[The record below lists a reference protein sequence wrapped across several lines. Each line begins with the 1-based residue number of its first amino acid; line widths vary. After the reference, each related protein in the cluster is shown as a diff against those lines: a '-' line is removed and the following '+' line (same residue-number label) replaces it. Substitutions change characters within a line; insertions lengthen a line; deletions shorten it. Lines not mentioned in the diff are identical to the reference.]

1 MYNLYDI
8 NTVKSILQKNGF
20 SFSKA
25 LGQNFI
31 IDPEVCPNMA
41 KAAVPS
47 SDYGVLEVGPG
58 IGVLTAELCKAA
70 KKVVAIEL
78 DDRLLPI
85 LDDTLKDF
93 DNVKVIHG
101 DVMKVDLKKVIEEEF
116 SGMKVV
122 ICANLPYYITSP
134 VIMKLLE
141 DNLNVES
148 IVVMVQLEA
157 ADRLCAEVG
166 TRDAGAVT
174 VAVNFYAK
182 AEKLFFV
189 PKTSFIPAP
198 KVDSCVM
205 RLALREEPPCDIDQK
220 KFFNMVKAGFT
231 KRRKTI
237 MNSLLIGSVTK
248 ETLGAALDNL
258 GISRTARIEELSM
271 PQLISVFKKL
281 YE

>member
-8 NTVKSILQKNGF
+8 NTVKSILSKNGF

-31 IDPEVCPNMA
+31 IDPDVCPKMA
-41 KAAVPS
+41 QAAVPS

-58 IGVLTAELCKAA
+58 IGVLTAELCRAA
-70 KKVVAIEL
+70 KRVVAVEL

-85 LDDTLKDF
+85 LDDTLCDF
-93 DNVKVIHG
+93 DNVKVVHG
-101 DVMKVDLKKVIEEEF
+101 DVMKIDLKKLIDDEF
-116 SGMKVV
+116 KDMKVV

-141 DNLNVES
+141 DNLPVES

-166 TRDAGAVT
+166 TRESGAVT
-174 VAVNFYAK
+174 VAVNFFAE

-189 PKTSFIPAP
+189 PKTSFLPAP
-198 KVDSCVM
+198 KVDSEVM
-205 RLALREEPPCDIDQK
+205 RLTLRDTPYADVDQA
-220 KFFNMVKAGFT
+220 KFFNMVKTAFT

-237 MNSLLIGSVTK
+237 MNSLCFGDVTK
-248 ETLGAALDNL
+248 ESLGSALDKVS
-258 GISRTARIEELSM
+258 ISRTARVEELTM
-271 PQLISVFKKL
+271 PQLIGIFREL